1 MNLTDAVALSSIITT
16 PAHLCLLC
24 LRFGQKSCPYL
35 CQVCADKAREAQSKA
50 AVLLDTE
57 LGKYILHS
65 AQAFYKRDY
74 QRISNFFAG
83 VQGAGVSDLPVDSE
97 GRLHPH
103 LHLQSTCC
111 WEPFI
116 GKVAENARS
125 EAMKVAGFFKQA
137 TVALHWYTYKGH
149 LAQSLVSVPMAGHVV
164 QANQSPEVVLAS
176 LVQEC
181 PSASSTPAN
190 PRREL

>member
-74 QRISNFFAG
+74 QRISIFL
-83 VQGAGVSDLPVDSE
+83 QGCRALGFQIYLWIVKADCIHTSIYSLLAV
-97 GRLHPH
+97 GNRL
-103 LHLQSTCC
+103 
-111 WEPFI
+111 
-116 GKVAENARS
+116 
-125 EAMKVAGFFKQA
+125 
-137 TVALHWYTYKGH
+137 
-149 LAQSLVSVPMAGHVV
+149 
-164 QANQSPEVVLAS
+164 
-176 LVQEC
+176 
-181 PSASSTPAN
+181 
-190 PRREL
+190 